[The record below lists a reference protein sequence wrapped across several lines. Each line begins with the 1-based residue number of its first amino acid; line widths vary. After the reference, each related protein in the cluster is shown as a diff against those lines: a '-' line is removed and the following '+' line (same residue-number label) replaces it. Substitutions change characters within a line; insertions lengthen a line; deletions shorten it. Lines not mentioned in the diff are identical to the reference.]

1 MLGHLRPAVNNDVVK
16 RTAARLTLTA
26 AAFGL
31 LLTLSSA
38 FLPFVHFA
46 YRNPSAHIA
55 LDAIEAVIA
64 FVTAY
69 LVFGRFRERRLARDA
84 FLLYGLLLFAFTNL
98 GLSVI
103 PRTAFVEEAVLE
115 WTSLI
120 TRLVGALAF
129 LAATITTRTVVR
141 AWRRVP
147 GLLPAVAVGT
157 IPVVGA
163 VVAALGEVPLG
174 VRPILDA
181 TRSSVPRLEGHPLL
195 LIGQVLLALIFAIAS
210 VRFTM
215 QAARTEDPMLRWLGA
230 GTALA
235 SIARINYF
243 LFPSIYSSFIYTGD
257 VLRLGFYLAL
267 LAGASTE
274 VRAYWQRLEADRI
287 ERERLIGE
295 LQELSL
301 TDPLTGLHNRR
312 SFIAATEQE
321 MRLHSRTGPSLY
333 CVFIDLDDMKGIND
347 RFGHEAGDEA
357 LRHTAELLRSSFRS
371 SDLLARLGGD
381 EFCVLI
387 VEGDP
392 ERAVDRLR
400 ESLRETPP
408 REGVPYSLRLSIGLA
423 RFDPSTHRSV
433 EELIAAADRKMYEDK
448 TSSVER

>member
-1 MLGHLRPAVNNDVVK
+1 MLGHPSTRPDNVGVK

-26 AAFGL
+26 TAFGL
-31 LLTLSSA
+31 LLTLSSV

-64 FVTAY
+64 LVAAY

-84 FLLYGLLLFAFTNL
+84 FLLYGLLIFAFTNL

-129 LAATITTRTVVR
+129 LAATITARTVVR
-141 AWRRVP
+141 AWRSLP
-147 GLLPAVAVGT
+147 GLLPAAALGT
-157 IPVVGA
+157 IPLIGA

-174 VRPILDA
+174 VRPDLDPTTSA
-181 TRSSVPRLEGHPLL
+181 VPRLEGHPLL
-195 LIGQVLLALIFAIAS
+195 LTAQILLAFIFAIAS

-215 QAARTEDPMLRWLGA
+215 QAERTDDPMLRWLGA

-274 VRAYWQRLEADRI
+274 VRAYWQRLEADRV

-312 SFIAATEQE
+312 SFIAAAEQE
-321 MRLHSRTGPSLY
+321 MRLHSRTGPSLS
-333 CVFIDLDDMKGIND
+333 CVFIDVDDMKGIND
-347 RFGHEAGDEA
+347 RFGHDVGDEA
-357 LRHTAELLRSSFRS
+357 LRQTAGLLRSSFRD

-392 ERAVDRLR
+392 ERAVERLR
-400 ESLRETPP
+400 RALPETSTGD
-408 REGVPYSLRLSIGLA
+408 GVPYDLRLSIGFA
-423 RFDPSTHRSV
+423 RFDPSSHRSV

-448 TSSVER
+448 TSRIRR